1 MGEGTQVSD
10 EAPPIPAEIP
20 IDWTDGLLPVIVQD
34 ASSGEVLTM
43 AWMNRDAY
51 ARTRAAGEMWFWSR
65 SRQALWHKGEISG
78 NTQRLVEL
86 RLDCDGDALLAQVI
100 PQGPACHTG
109 QRSCFHRTPEGE
121 PRLTGGSVLA
131 RLEARICER
140 RQAMPDGSYTAHLFR
155 AGITTVGAKVRE
167 EAEEVVRAAERESD
181 DRVAEEAADV
191 LYHLMV
197 LLAARG
203 IPLERVI
210 EVLAARGA

>member
-1 MGEGTQVSD
+1 MNSGGGGY
-10 EAPPIPAEIP
+10 AG
-20 IDWTDGLLPVIVQD
+20 GLLPVIVQD
-34 ASSGEVLTM
+34 ARSGEVLTL

-51 ARTRAAGEMWFWSR
+51 DRTRATGEMWFWSR
-65 SRQALWHKGEISG
+65 SRRALWRKGETSG
-78 NTQRLVEL
+78 HTQRLVEL

-121 PRLTGGSVLA
+121 PRPSSGPVLS
-131 RLEARICER
+131 RLEAVIGER
-140 RQAMPDGSYTAHLFR
+140 RRAMPEGSYTASLFR
-155 AGITTVGAKVRE
+155 AGIAAAGDKVRE
-167 EAEEVVRAAERESD
+167 EAEEVVRAAECESD
-181 DRVAEEAADV
+181 DRVAEEVADV

-203 IPLERVI
+203 VPLERVL